1 MPQSNPGNFHLL
13 KQVVLYSIE
22 IKCYTDRILIMEVES
37 PRALFNAD
45 KDYFLKTI
53 AARRSQL
60 QKQPWFSDYQGYLLN
75 HQGRMYSYTV
85 CQGEERPRIDHI
97 RGLPGTDPLAAFFD
111 EIHLGEK
118 IRVWNAVS
126 SLSRSEMSRHK
137 REGLMDGVN
146 PDLIENLVTDYQEAV
161 TRLLGANPKLIDQ
174 PSRILH
180 RIVIQHGIFE
190 MEDIISAVNH
200 YNSTNETETGVTP
213 ELRMERSCLLH
224 NAAAVASVYNMGTYM
239 WEKDRWLEEYLA
251 SKYPDVK
258 LEEHVCY
265 IGDHENDIPLLEKV
279 GLPLVINPKTTI
291 FNRITGRENDIID
304 LASFFPIEM
313 WL

>member
-111 EIHLGEK
+111 EIDLGEK

-239 WEKDRWLEEYLA
+239 WEKDRRLSA
-251 SKYPDVK
+251 HNSF
-258 LEEHVCY
+258 
-265 IGDHENDIPLLEKV
+265 
-279 GLPLVINPKTTI
+279 IN
-291 FNRITGRENDIID
+291 
-304 LASFFPIEM
+304 SF
-313 WL
+313 